1 MARSIDKGNRLPKND
16 GISINNGNLSCKS
29 VMNSFYHCAFSQ
41 TPSERD
47 DELKVFRVFIGRRS
61 FVKAFLYIQEHQID
75 EKICETVYSDVGF
88 RVLAAKLGA
97 EFVKAF
103 TEKQIDNFFNN
114 RVFLYDDILIHGR
127 ALSGLLSA
135 AEEIFISSFEQ
146 AAPKGLAL
154 PRDVLSAI
162 FLSIVTIKTAV
173 QNNQAILLPRR
184 FKMTHDKGS
193 SKKMNP
199 CSWRRFSSE
208 IAEEIYNSG
217 IPNAAFMPGVL
228 FDENSGFR
236 QMLSERFRGLSEQ
249 GLLLDFGFS
258 ETAYRGR
265 NMDSYISFQF
275 EEDSLLAVFTIRC
288 TDKYLIPFVFLP
300 GISDKQF
307 SLLTKHISDRIK
319 LYSLDLGKLTE
330 ELFDEYRLQVSPYLN
345 VFYSE
350 LVNMIHGT
358 ALLRSFLNV
367 LGIQIQDSEYN
378 LSTTKALMM
387 SNYAHKSV
395 INELFRLMFDE
406 SLPPLYSL
414 KELRRLLVDTT
425 EKKSCIFSEISDITD
440 KDSDDAA
447 TCRDDPCASVARNMK
462 FLMEERRADFMHRD
476 GGCECGERK
485 QRIEKDRD
493 DIADNRHGCECLME
507 HVGQRDEDERGPR
520 VGRHTDGESRRE
532 NHQSCKD
539 GDDGVDEGNLHR
551 RAHQAR
557 LLSEIG
563 GVGAQACR
571 AKGEREES
579 LSERFEE
586 HAVRHL
592 SKVGLEEELHP
603 LDGSRQ
609 HARSRYEQE
618 EQDEERGHEQFG
630 CLFDAIAH
638 PPGHHQVGDADERH
652 GPHDGFPRVGSKL
665 LEIRHHIIGVAL
677 EMPDDGCQEVLQ
689 APPCH
694 DGIEAED
701 DHGGEHAQVSD
712 DPPWRAPRQ
721 FVVRPC
727 GIGGGVTPHDKL
739 SHHAGFAKHEHANR
753 IDEDEGRPAVHPGH
767 IGEAP
772 DVSQSHR

>member
-173 QNNQAILLPRR
+173 QNNQALLLPRR

-350 LVNMIHGT
+350 LVNMILGT

-406 SLPPLYSL
+406 SLPPLFSL

-447 TCRDDPCASVARNMK
+447 IRDKVLEHIERVAFQYGIESEKSAKELSLGSLPPSALSLQYFSFPTENTLTRTLKKIYRYKKSWIRNSASMSTVFSYLLQLMDYGCLSLTIGESDRQIKQCLKAGEQSMATQLQPFSLLLPLLYEMEDRCLRKNKSARYYFSEELMLFIRAGENRKALRNDIQFLVEMLKSFHVNISYIAYQLFDSGQSFYDYLYLSEKTLRNNNVGISIAQYFRYCR
-462 FLMEERRADFMHRD
+462 
-476 GGCECGERK
+476 
-485 QRIEKDRD
+485 
-493 DIADNRHGCECLME
+493 
-507 HVGQRDEDERGPR
+507 R
-520 VGRHTDGESRRE
+520 VYDSLIYGVEDGEE
-532 NHQSCKD
+532 
-539 GDDGVDEGNLHR
+539 
-551 RAHQAR
+551 
-557 LLSEIG
+557 
-563 GVGAQACR
+563 
-571 AKGEREES
+571 
-579 LSERFEE
+579 
-586 HAVRHL
+586 
-592 SKVGLEEELHP
+592 
-603 LDGSRQ
+603 
-609 HARSRYEQE
+609 
-618 EQDEERGHEQFG
+618 
-630 CLFDAIAH
+630 DA
-638 PPGHHQVGDADERH
+638 
-652 GPHDGFPRVGSKL
+652 
-665 LEIRHHIIGVAL
+665 
-677 EMPDDGCQEVLQ
+677 
-689 APPCH
+689 
-694 DGIEAED
+694 
-701 DHGGEHAQVSD
+701 
-712 DPPWRAPRQ
+712 
-721 FVVRPC
+721 
-727 GIGGGVTPHDKL
+727 
-739 SHHAGFAKHEHANR
+739 
-753 IDEDEGRPAVHPGH
+753 
-767 IGEAP
+767 
-772 DVSQSHR
+772 